1 MLPRKTA
8 RFEEYAACAGAYCE
22 PWRTALGVLLIAAL
36 YLAGAGGLTF
46 GAIKIAESIQLGAGY
61 TLVFEL
67 ATYSSKRA
75 VLIALFSVVLA
86 LPAMWLVLRFL
97 HHRSLRSLIAP
108 TWRVHWRNYGRALVF
123 VAVFGLVTSLPV
135 LWGSTLSQQLSLVQ
149 WLPWLVPALLLIF
162 LQTATEELF
171 FRGYLM
177 QQLAA
182 RFHSRWVWWVLPA
195 LLFGALHYNPA
206 VYGANWPLV
215 VAGAVLA
222 GLIFG
227 DITARSGDLSIAMGL
242 HFANNLISVL
252 LLGVPGQLSALSLF
266 LQKLNVRDADA
277 MRVEL
282 LGSSAIMLGV
292 YFIYLL
298 VLRRRR

>member
-8 RFEEYAACAGAYCE
+8 KFEEYAACAGAFCE
-22 PWRTALGVLLIAAL
+22 PWRTALGVLLIAGI
-36 YLAGAGGLTF
+36 YLAGAGALTF
-46 GAIKIAESIQLGAGY
+46 GAIQIAESFRLGAGY

-67 ATYSSKRA
+67 ATYSSRRA
-75 VLIALFSVVLA
+75 VLIALFSIVLA

-97 HHRSLRSLIAP
+97 HKRSLMSLIAP
-108 TWRVHWRNYGRALVF
+108 TGRVHWRNYIRALAF
-123 VAVFGLVTSLPV
+123 VAVFGVLTSVPV
-135 LWGSTLSQQLSLVQ
+135 LLSSELNQQLSLAQ
-149 WLPWLVPALLLIF
+149 WLPWLAPALLLIF

-182 RFHSRWVWWVLPA
+182 RFHSRLVWWVLPA

-206 VYGANWPLV
+206 IYGENWWLV
-215 VAGAVLA
+215 VAAAVLA

-252 LLGVPGQLSALSLF
+252 LIGVPGQLSSLSLY
-266 LQKLNVRDADA
+266 LQKLNVRDVDA
-277 MRVEL
+277 MRFEL
-282 LGSSAIMLGV
+282 LASTGVMLAV

-298 VLRRRR
+298 VLRGRR